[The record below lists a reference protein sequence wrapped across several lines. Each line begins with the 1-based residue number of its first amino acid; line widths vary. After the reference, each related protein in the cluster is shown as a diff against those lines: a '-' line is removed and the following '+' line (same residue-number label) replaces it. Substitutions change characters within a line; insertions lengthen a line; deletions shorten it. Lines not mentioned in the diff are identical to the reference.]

1 MGPLKDSAGNLIEE
15 DRMCD
20 TLNNFFAS
28 VFTQENTD
36 TVPEVDCV
44 FNGDSSQLLC
54 TVEITSEVAFDKIIK
69 LKDGIKA
76 PGDDGI
82 IPEFL
87 KKLASVISQP
97 LAIIFRKSVAEGVV
111 PQEWKRA
118 NITPLFK
125 KGQGPIRVI
134 IDR

>member
-1 MGPLKDSAGNLIEE
+1 MDGQTYRQITISISRVRVLTI
-15 DRMCD
+15 
-20 TLNNFFAS
+20 
-28 VFTQENTD
+28 
-36 TVPEVDCV
+36 
-44 FNGDSSQLLC
+44 
-54 TVEITSEVAFDKIIK
+54 EITSEVVFDKIIK
-69 LKDGIKA
+69 LKDGKA

-97 LAIIFRKSVAEGVV
+97 LAIILRKSYAEGVV

-125 KGQGPIRVI
+125 KGSRSDPGNYRPVSLTSHVGKILEAMI
-134 IDR
+134 NYYLTFIN